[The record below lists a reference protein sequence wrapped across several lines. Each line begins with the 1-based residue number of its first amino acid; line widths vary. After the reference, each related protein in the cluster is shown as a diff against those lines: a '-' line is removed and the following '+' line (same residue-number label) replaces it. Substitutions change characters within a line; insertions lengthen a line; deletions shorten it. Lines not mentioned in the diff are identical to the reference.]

1 MNILKQR
8 YLLGLIGAM
17 IFVCSSMGLC
27 ASLDEVQN
35 QIIQTNKKLTE
46 TKNKEKTVL
55 GTLVKTQQELEQIDH
70 NLTNLNNKI
79 GNTVQQISVISTQ
92 VNKAKLELTDIE
104 GQLSGRKEIL
114 NKRLRT
120 LYMHG
125 YQNWLIY
132 LFSGKDFTDFVSRF
146 ETVGRFAK
154 IDINMIQGLQEQ
166 QKFITEKKLE
176 IVQKQQELT
185 DQKDLFVQLKDQNK
199 QAMNNKIEV
208 TQKKQKE
215 LEIIQGSR
223 NELEK
228 ALDEL
233 EQTSK
238 QIEAEIR
245 QYQEKNQTTLGTGK
259 YIWPVRGQIVQN
271 FGWRMHPILGRRQY
285 HTGLDIA
292 IEYGTPILAADSGV
306 VIFAGYNGG
315 YGKMLLIDHGSG
327 FSTLYGHASALLVDK
342 GQTVVKGQIVAK
354 VGTTGLST
362 GPHLHFEIRKNGT
375 PVNPRDYL

>member
-1 MNILKQR
+1 MSIFKPR
-8 YLLGLIGAM
+8 FFTGFILLGILM
-17 IFVCSSMGLC
+17 SSSLGLC

-35 QIIQTNKKLTE
+35 QIIQTNKKLAE
-46 TKNKEKTVL
+46 TKRKEKSVL

-70 NLTNLNNKI
+70 NLANLNNRI
-79 GNTVQQISVISTQ
+79 GNTEQQITVITTQ
-92 VNKAKLELTDIE
+92 VNRAESELDNVET
-104 GQLSGRKEIL
+104 QLSGRQEIL

-125 YQNWLIY
+125 YQNWLEY
-132 LFSGKDFTDFVSRF
+132 LFNVKDFTNFITRF

-154 IDINMIQGLQEQ
+154 IDINMIQGLQGQ
-166 QKFITEKKLE
+166 QKLIIEKRQE
-176 IVQKQQELT
+176 VIQKQRELNN
-185 DQKDLFVQLKDQNK
+185 QKDLFVQLKDQNK
-199 QAMNNKIEV
+199 QALDNKLAV
-208 TQKKQKE
+208 SQKKQKE
-215 LEIIQGSR
+215 LETIQGSR
-223 NELEK
+223 SELEK
-228 ALDEL
+228 ALNEL
-233 EQTSK
+233 EETSK

-245 QYQEKNQTTLGTGK
+245 QYQEKNQTNLGTGK
-259 YIWPVRGQIVQN
+259 YIWPVRGQVVQN
-271 FGWRMHPILGRRQY
+271 FGWRMHPILHKRQF

-292 IEYGTPILAADSGV
+292 VDYGTPIMAADSGI
-306 VIFAGYNGG
+306 VIFAAYNGG

-327 FSTLYGHASALLVDK
+327 FSTLYGHTSVLLVDK

>member
-8 YLLGLIGAM
+8 FFWGFIGVM
-17 IFVCSSMGLC
+17 VIVCSSMGLC

-35 QIIQTNKKLTE
+35 QIIQTNKKLAE
-46 TKNKEKTVL
+46 AKKKEKSVL

-70 NLTNLNNKI
+70 NLANLNNKI
-79 GNTVQQISVISTQ
+79 GNTEQQISVISTQ
-92 VNKAKLELTDIE
+92 VNRAESELNDVE
-104 GQLSGRKEIL
+104 AQLSGRKELL

-132 LFSGKDFTDFVSRF
+132 LFGGKDFTDFVARF
-146 ETVGRFAK
+146 ETVGRFAR
-154 IDINMIQGLQEQ
+154 IDINMIQSLQGQ
-166 QKFITEKKLE
+166 QKLIAEKKQE
-176 IVQKQQELT
+176 IVQKKQELNN
-185 DQKDLFVQLKDQNK
+185 QKELFVQLKDQNK
-199 QAMNNKIEV
+199 QAMDNKLEV

-215 LEIIQGSR
+215 LESIQGSR

-245 QYQEKNQTTLGTGK
+245 QYQEKNQTNLGTGK

-271 FGWRMHPILGRRQY
+271 FGWRIHPILRKRQF

-292 IEYGTPILAADSGV
+292 VESGTPILAADSGV
-306 VIFAGYNGG
+306 VIFSGYNGG

-342 GQTVVKGQIVAK
+342 GQTVVKGQIVAR

>member
-1 MNILKQR
+1 
-8 YLLGLIGAM
+8 
-17 IFVCSSMGLC
+17 MGLC

-35 QIIQTNKKLTE
+35 EIIQTNKKLAE
-46 TKNKEKTVL
+46 TKQKEKSVL

-70 NLTNLNNKI
+70 NLANLNNRI
-79 GNTVQQISVISTQ
+79 GNTEQQITMITAQ
-92 VNKAKLELTDIE
+92 VNQAEAELNNVET
-104 GQLSGRKEIL
+104 QLSGRKEIL

-125 YQNWLIY
+125 YQGWLVY
-132 LFSGKDFTDFVSRF
+132 LVNGKDFTDFITRF
-146 ETVGRFAK
+146 ETVGRFAR
-154 IDINMIQGLQEQ
+154 IDINMIQGLQNQ
-166 QKFITEKKLE
+166 QKLIIEKKQE
-176 IVQKQQELT
+176 IVQKQQELSN
-185 DQKDLFVQLKDQNK
+185 QKELFVQLKDQNK
-199 QAMNNKIEV
+199 EALNNKLAV
-208 TQKKQKE
+208 SQKKQKE

-223 NELEK
+223 SELEK
-228 ALDEL
+228 ALNEL

-245 QYQEKNQTTLGTGK
+245 QYQEKNQTNLGTGK
-259 YIWPVRGQIVQN
+259 YIWPVRGRVVQN
-271 FGWRMHPILGRRQY
+271 FGWRMHPILHKREF

-315 YGKMLLIDHGSG
+315 YGKMLLIDHGSD
-327 FSTLYGHASALLVDK
+327 FTTLYGHTSVLLVDK
-342 GQTVVKGQIVAK
+342 GQTVVKGQVVAK

>member
-1 MNILKQR
+1 MISVASS
-8 YLLGLIGAM
+8 IGY
-17 IFVCSSMGLC
+17 C

-35 QIIQTNKKLTE
+35 QIIQTNKKLAE
-46 TKNKEKTVL
+46 TKQREKSVM

-70 NLTNLNNKI
+70 NLANLNSKI
-79 GNTVQQISVISTQ
+79 GNTEQQISVITSQ
-92 VNKAKLELTDIE
+92 VNQAESELNTVQV
-104 GQLSGRKEIL
+104 QLNGKKDIL

-125 YQNWLIY
+125 YQSWLEY
-132 LFSGKDFTDFVSRF
+132 LFNVKDFSAFITRF
-146 ETVGRFAK
+146 ETVSRFAK
-154 IDINMIQGLQEQ
+154 IDINMIQGLQDQ
-166 QKFITEKKLE
+166 QRLIMEKRQE

-185 DQKDLFVQLKDQNK
+185 SQKTLFVQLKDQNA
-199 QAMNNKIEV
+199 QALGSKLAV

-223 NELEK
+223 SQLEK
-228 ALDEL
+228 ALDEQ

-238 QIEAEIR
+238 EIEAEIR

-259 YIWPVRGQIVQN
+259 YIWPVKGEIVQG
-271 FGWRMHPILGRRQY
+271 FGWRMHPILRKREF

-292 IEYGTPILAADSGV
+292 VEYGRPIMAADSGI

-327 FSTLYGHASALLVDK
+327 FSTLYGHTSVLLVNK

-375 PVNPRDYL
+375 PVNPNNYL

>member
-1 MNILKQR
+1 MNIFKR
-8 YLLGLIGAM
+8 RFFTGFLLLMISVASSIGY
-17 IFVCSSMGLC
+17 C

-35 QIIQTNKKLTE
+35 QIIQTNKKLAE
-46 TKNKEKTVL
+46 TKQREKSVM

-70 NLTNLNNKI
+70 NLANLNSKI
-79 GNTVQQISVISTQ
+79 GNTEQQISVITSQ
-92 VNKAKLELTDIE
+92 VNQAESELNTVQV
-104 GQLSGRKEIL
+104 QLNGKKDIL

-125 YQNWLIY
+125 YQSWLEY
-132 LFSGKDFTDFVSRF
+132 LFNVKDFSAFITRF
-146 ETVGRFAK
+146 ETVSRFAK
-154 IDINMIQGLQEQ
+154 IDINMIQGLQDQ
-166 QKFITEKKLE
+166 QRLIMEKRQE

-185 DQKDLFVQLKDQNK
+185 SQKTLFVQLKDQNA
-199 QAMNNKIEV
+199 QALGSKLAV

-223 NELEK
+223 SQLEK
-228 ALDEL
+228 ALDEQ

-238 QIEAEIR
+238 EIEAEIR

-259 YIWPVRGQIVQN
+259 YIWPVKGEIVQG
-271 FGWRMHPILGRRQY
+271 FGWRMHPILRKREF

-292 IEYGTPILAADSGV
+292 VEYGRPIMAADSGI

-327 FSTLYGHASALLVDK
+327 FSTLYGHTSVLLVNK

-375 PVNPRDYL
+375 PVNPNNYL

>member
-1 MNILKQR
+1 MNIFKQR
-8 YLLGLIGAM
+8 FLLGFIGAM
-17 IFVCSSMGLC
+17 IFVCSTMGLC

-46 TKNKEKTVL
+46 TKKKEKSVL

-70 NLTNLNNKI
+70 NLANLNNKI

-92 VNKAKLELTDIE
+92 VNKAESELDVVE
-104 GQLSGRKEIL
+104 AQLSGRKEIL

-132 LFSGKDFTDFVSRF
+132 LFGGKDFTNFVSRF

-154 IDINMIQGLQEQ
+154 IDINMIQSLQEQ
-166 QKFITEKKLE
+166 QKLITEKKQE
-176 IVQKQQELT
+176 IVQKQQELN
-185 DQKDLFVQLKDQNK
+185 DQKELFVQLKDQNK
-199 QAMNNKIEV
+199 QAMNNKLEV

-259 YIWPVRGQIVQN
+259 YIWPVRGHIVQN
-271 FGWRMHPILGRRQY
+271 FGWRMHPILRRRQY